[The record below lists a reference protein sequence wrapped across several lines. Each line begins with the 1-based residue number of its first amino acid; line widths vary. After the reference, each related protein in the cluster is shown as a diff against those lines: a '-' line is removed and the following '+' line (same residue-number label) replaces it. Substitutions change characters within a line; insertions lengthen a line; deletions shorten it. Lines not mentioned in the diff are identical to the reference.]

1 MSTVVRKARQISESV
16 WIIPHDWEHIEP
28 TIGFVITDVGVVVI
42 DGGNSPD
49 HGRRVLKAIREIT
62 DRPIRYVIATHRHF
76 DHSFG
81 NQVYQAPIIAHALCR
96 KKLESNVRTDWGP
109 EKIHNWINSWLLPHI
124 PTLKPEQFEGLK
136 IVLPEITFAKNLQL
150 ELGDTL
156 LKLIYLGG
164 GHTHDSI
171 GVHLPSE
178 KVLFLA
184 DALYPNPE
192 GTVHKLVQLF
202 NRIAKL
208 DVETLIASHETP
220 FKRERFALRH
230 EYFRTL
236 LEAVTKLHRQRA
248 SKEAILSHLLDPK
261 FQRLKVFSQNNHRQL
276 VERLYQELTQH

>member
-1 MSTVVRKARQISESV
+1 MSIMARKPRQICKHV
-16 WIIPHDWEHIEP
+16 WIVPHDWEHVEP
-28 TIGFVITDVGVVVI
+28 TIGFVVTDGGVVVI

-62 DRPIRYVIATHRHF
+62 YRPIRYVIATHRHF

-96 KKLESNVRTDWGP
+96 KKLESNIRTDWGT
-109 EKIHNWINSWLLPHI
+109 EKIQNWINSWLLPRI
-124 PTLKPEQFEGLK
+124 PTLKSEQFEGIK

-171 GVHLPSE
+171 GAYLPNE
-178 KVLFLA
+178 KVLFLS

-192 GTVHKLVQLF
+192 GTIHKLVQLF
-202 NRIAKL
+202 DRIAKL
-208 DVETLIASHETP
+208 DVETFIAGHEMP
-220 FKRERFALRH
+220 FKRESFTLRH

-236 LEAVTKLHRQRA
+236 LDAVTKLHRQRA
-248 SKEAILSHLLDPK
+248 SKEAILSHPLNPK
-261 FQRLKVFSQNNHRQL
+261 FQKLKVLSPSNHRQL
-276 VERLYQELTQH
+276 LEKLYQELTQH